1 MRRLTWGLL
10 VLSGLAVAGLAAA
23 GSGYA
28 VRPFSIDG
36 GGGRSAGGDYVL
48 DGAIGQADAG
58 ALSGGGFR
66 IEGGVLPGG
75 EAGVLFCDGFESGDT
90 SAWSAVIQ

>member
-1 MRRLTWGLL
+1 MLA
-10 VLSGLAVAGLAAA
+10 GLAAAGLAAA
-23 GSGYA
+23 GSGLR
-28 VRPFSIDG
+28 VQPLSIDG
-36 GGGRSAGGDYVL
+36 GGGRSAGGDFVL
-48 DGAIGQADAG
+48 HGVVGQPDAG

-90 SAWSAVIQ
+90 SAWSAAIQ